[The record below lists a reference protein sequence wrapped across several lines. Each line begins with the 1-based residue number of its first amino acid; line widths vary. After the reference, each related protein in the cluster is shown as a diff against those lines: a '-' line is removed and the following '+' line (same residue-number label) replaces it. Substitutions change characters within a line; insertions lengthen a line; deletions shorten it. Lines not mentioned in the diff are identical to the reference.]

1 MAGPM
6 RAGPPAGGANA
17 SHLNPEPRQLTRRH
31 QPITLAS
38 PTSGLHND
46 HRSPTIYL
54 IDTP

>member
-1 MAGPM
+1 M

-38 PTSGLHND
+38 PASGLHND